1 MATIPFKINDA
12 VVVVNVLV
20 RGSKNGRLIKMVI
33 DTGASITSIP
43 SDIALAIGI
52 DPSKPI
58 KRIEIITASGTEYV
72 PVVIVPRVQFLGFSL
87 KNVEIACLNLPPQST
102 VSGLLGLNILKKFN
116 LSFKFREGFIKI
128 EDYEG
133 LQETVY
139 LLRSPKNTKRLLKSI
154 NQLEI

>member
-1 MATIPFKINDA
+1 MAVIPFKISDA
-12 VVVVNVLV
+12 VIVVNVLV
-20 RGSKNGRLIKMVI
+20 RGSKNGKLIKMVV

-72 PVVIVPRVQFLGFSL
+72 PVVIVPCVQFLGFSL
-87 KNVEIACLNLPPQST
+87 KNIEIACLNLPPQST

-116 LSFKFREGFIKI
+116 LSLKFREALI
-128 EDYEG
+128 EIE
-133 LQETVY
+133 
-139 LLRSPKNTKRLLKSI
+139 
-154 NQLEI
+154 